1 MNTPKKQKGQC
12 SVINNIQRTQI
23 PDRIRK
29 ARIATCLG
37 FMMIGAMMY
46 IWSTGVS
53 VFRAQ
58 LGFTSELGDAN
69 FGLVALGV
77 GVGSATGALWVG
89 RLLDTFGAKPVI
101 TVCALAYPLSII
113 PLGFV
118 SGFWFALCFSV
129 VLGLLR
135 GALDTALNAHGVQ
148 VERFYQRSI
157 MSGFHAFYSL
167 GGFLLGMVCSWLTGF
182 YTDSV
187 QVPYTVLGVALFIVG
202 CFFSRWLLG
211 KHDVPES
218 SSSDWHTGTRST
230 DEAGKGPSTKTLLV
244 MIALGTLLLGSMM
257 GENAIADWGQE
268 YIRREFSTTTSTAG
282 MAVSVFVGAAF
293 VGRLFGDR
301 LAAAFGNSQVVFGCG
316 TLCVLG
322 MVITIVG
329 GTAVTGIVGFAL
341 FGLGLSCIAP
351 LMISAAGRRD
361 PQHAGRNIG
370 IVNCIGFSGMLVGPA
385 AITVIVSNFGLGKL
399 MFFPLIMLGL
409 LATFGPL
416 LTRTP
421 KTASTDKQR
430 QARSNNA
437 SLKKGA
443 L

>member
-1 MNTPKKQKGQC
+1 M
-12 SVINNIQRTQI
+12 INNIQRTQI

-29 ARIATCLG
+29 ARIATFLG

-58 LGFTSELGDAN
+58 LGFTGELGDAN

-118 SGFWFALCFSV
+118 SGFWFALCFGV

-230 DEAGKGPSTKTLLV
+230 DEDGKGPSTKTLLV

-322 MVITIVG
+322 MIITIVG

-385 AITVIVSNFGLGKL
+385 AITVIVSNFGLGRL

-430 QARSNNA
+430 QALSNDA
-437 SLKKGA
+437 
-443 L
+443 

>member
-1 MNTPKKQKGQC
+1 MISILQKTP
-12 SVINNIQRTQI
+12 I
-23 PDRIRK
+23 PPRIRK
-29 ARIATCLG
+29 ARIATFLG

-58 LGFTSELGDAN
+58 LGLTGESGDSS
-69 FGLVALGV
+69 FGLIALGV
-77 GVGSATGALWVG
+77 GVGSATGALLVG

-101 TVCALAYPLSII
+101 TLGALAYPLSII

-118 SGFWFALCFSV
+118 NGFWFALCFGS

-148 VERFYQRSI
+148 VERFYRRSI

-167 GGFLLGMVCSWLTGF
+167 GGFLLGMACSWLTRF

-187 QVPYTVLGVALFIVG
+187 LVPYTVLGLAMFILG
-202 CFFSRWLLG
+202 CVFSRWLLG
-211 KHDVPES
+211 KHDVPDAQLD
-218 SSSDWHTGTRST
+218 DWQVGTQSRDETGN
-230 DEAGKGPSTKTLLV
+230 GPSGKTLLV

-268 YIRREFSTTTSTAG
+268 YIRREFETTTSIAG
-282 MAVSVFVGAAF
+282 MAVSLFVGASF

-301 LAAAFGNSQVVFGCG
+301 LAAAFGNAQVVFGCG

-322 MVITIVG
+322 MVVTILG
-329 GTAVTGIVGFAL
+329 STAVTGIIGFAM

-361 PQHAGRNIG
+361 PAHAGRNIG
-370 IVNCIGFSGMLVGPA
+370 IVNCIGFSGMLTGPA
-385 AITVIVSNFGLGKL
+385 VITVIVSNFGLGKL
-399 MFFPLIMLGL
+399 MFFPLVMLAL
-409 LATFGPL
+409 MAMLGPL
-416 LTRTP
+416 LIRAPRQSVTCGKP
-421 KTASTDKQR
+421 LIDASH
-430 QARSNNA
+430 S
-437 SLKKGA
+437 
-443 L
+443 

>member
-1 MNTPKKQKGQC
+1 MNRIQKTA
-12 SVINNIQRTQI
+12 V
-23 PDRIRK
+23 PPRIRK
-29 ARIATCLG
+29 ARIATFLG

-58 LGFTSELGDAN
+58 LGLAGEPGDSD
-69 FGLVALGV
+69 FGLIALGV
-77 GVGSATGALWVG
+77 GVGSAAGALLVG

-101 TVCALAYPLSII
+101 TVGALAYPLSII
-113 PLGFV
+113 PLGYV
-118 SGFWFALCFSV
+118 SGFWFALCFGTL
-129 VLGLLR
+129 LGLLR

-167 GGFLLGMVCSWLTGF
+167 GGFLLGMACSGLTGF

-187 QVPYTVLGVALFIVG
+187 QVPYTLLGIAMLVLGCV
-202 CFFSRWLLG
+202 FSRWLLG
-211 KHDVPES
+211 KHDVPDPQTAEWHNAGVADES
-218 SSSDWHTGTRST
+218 
-230 DEAGKGPSTKTLLV
+230 GKGPSARTLLV

-282 MAVSVFVGAAF
+282 MAVSIFVGAAF

-301 LAAAFGNSQVVFGCG
+301 LAAAFGNAQVVFACG

-322 MVITIVG
+322 MIITLVG
-329 GTAVTGIVGFAL
+329 GSATTGIIGFAL

-385 AITVIVSNFGLGKL
+385 VITLIVSHLGLGRL

-416 LTRTP
+416 LMRKP
-421 KTASTDKQR
+421 KAVACAKAQT
-430 QARSNNA
+430 NA
-437 SLKKGA
+437 L
-443 L
+443 

>member
-1 MNTPKKQKGQC
+1 MIKNL
-12 SVINNIQRTQI
+12 QRTPI
-23 PDRIRK
+23 PPRIRK
-29 ARIATCLG
+29 ARIATFLG

-58 LGFTSELGDAN
+58 LGFSGELGDAS
-69 FGLVALGV
+69 FGLIALGI
-77 GVGSATGALWVG
+77 GVGSAAGALGVG

-118 SGFWFALCFSV
+118 SGFWFAMCFGV

-167 GGFLLGMVCSWLTGF
+167 GGFLLGMACSWLTGF

-187 QVPYTVLGVALFIVG
+187 QVPFTVLGIAMLLVGFI
-202 CFFSRWLLG
+202 FSRWLLG
-211 KHDVPES
+211 KHDVPAISGDWQTGALPPDEIES
-218 SSSDWHTGTRST
+218 
-230 DEAGKGPSTKTLLV
+230 GPSAKTLLV
-244 MIALGTLLLGSMM
+244 MIALGVLLLGSMM

-268 YIRREFSTTTSTAG
+268 YIRREFATTTSTAG
-282 MAVSVFVGAAF
+282 MAVSIFVGAAF
-293 VGRLFGDR
+293 VGRLFGDW
-301 LAAAFGNSQVVFGCG
+301 LAAAFGNAQVVFGCG
-316 TLCVLG
+316 TVCVLG
-322 MVITIVG
+322 MTLTIVG
-329 GTAVTGIVGFAL
+329 GSDVTGILGFAL

-361 PQHAGRNIG
+361 PKHSGRNIG

-385 AITVIVSNFGLGKL
+385 AITVIVSHFGLSKL

-416 LTRTP
+416 LMRAP
-421 KTASTDKQR
+421 KNDPGAKLSSTAHINHSSTE
-430 QARSNNA
+430 NV
-437 SLKKGA
+437 L
-443 L
+443 

>member
-1 MNTPKKQKGQC
+1 MNTLQK
-12 SVINNIQRTQI
+12 TPI
-23 PDRIRK
+23 PLRIRK
-29 ARIATCLG
+29 ARIATFLG

-58 LGFTSELGDAN
+58 LGFSGEPGDSD
-69 FGLVALGV
+69 FGLIALGV
-77 GVGSATGALWVG
+77 GVGSAAGALLVG
-89 RLLDTFGAKPVI
+89 RLLDSFGAKPVI
-101 TVCALAYPLSII
+101 TLGALAYPLSII
-113 PLGFV
+113 PLGYV
-118 SGFWFALCFSV
+118 GGFWFALCFGTL
-129 VLGLLR
+129 LGLLR

-187 QVPYTVLGVALFIVG
+187 QVPYTLLGIAMFGVG
-202 CFFSRWLLG
+202 CVFSRWLLG
-211 KHDVPES
+211 KDDVPDSQAGE
-218 SSSDWHTGTRST
+218 WHTAGAT
-230 DEAGKGPSTKTLLV
+230 DAPGKGPSAKTLLV

-268 YIRREFSTTTSTAG
+268 YIRREFSTSTSTAG
-282 MAVSVFVGAAF
+282 MAVSIFVGAAF

-301 LAAAFGNSQVVFGCG
+301 LAAAFGNSRVVFGCG
-316 TLCVLG
+316 ALCVFG
-322 MVITIVG
+322 MTVTLVG
-329 GTAVTGIVGFAL
+329 GTALTGILGFAL

-361 PQHAGRNIG
+361 PAHAGRNIG

-385 AITVIVSNFGLGKL
+385 VITVIVSQFGLGKL

-416 LTRTP
+416 LMRAP
-421 KTASTDKQR
+421 KAGA
-430 QARSNNA
+430 ARLRPIGKETESDC
-437 SLKKGA
+437 
-443 L
+443 